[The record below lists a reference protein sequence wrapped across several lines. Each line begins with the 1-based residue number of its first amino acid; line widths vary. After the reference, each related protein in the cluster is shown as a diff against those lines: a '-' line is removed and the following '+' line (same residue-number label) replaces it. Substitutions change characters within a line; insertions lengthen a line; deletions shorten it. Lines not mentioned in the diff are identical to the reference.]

1 MPVLPYATATAPAL
15 RENRLLALIP
25 RWRWAFFALV
35 GLLMVLAFNGQWRV
49 GRDSAAY
56 RGLGHQL
63 ATTGK
68 YVFRDKPNLAGYSD
82 QQDTRYPG
90 MPLILAG
97 VEKIFG
103 RSDAAAD
110 LTVALMAAL
119 TLILTYRLAKGALPL
134 WLAIAVVFGMG
145 ANGRFL
151 EHANE
156 VLSDVPF
163 LLGVVLTLL
172 AFDRLMAARNGRAR
186 AGAIVALIIG
196 LIFAAAMRPT
206 FWVLALALTGTCAW
220 GIFRPISR
228 NQSSSDA
235 RARRVACGVTLLVLA
250 MAAVVFVLAVDL
262 RGRRGTGYEG
272 RLIERFHDFPKLV
285 EQLPENV
292 HAVLEQTLPEGFF
305 GTQLGSGFIPVG
317 PRHWIGLSTIFS
329 LLLIGASV
337 LLVRRN
343 VLWGLFVL
351 LSVLTMATL
360 GSVPRYFI
368 MILPLLLAG
377 WGLLVSGVARRFD
390 AAGLKEF
397 IAFVGLGMVVAP
409 NLIMCGNLIRE
420 QRGFARPQQG
430 FKRVGFL
437 AAYHQGKWMGVDQV
451 AKMVHDNVRAD
462 QKIFGPEP
470 TVLTFM
476 SDRDVF
482 GLGMLV
488 AKNHRSG
495 ATLERSLRALAPAY
509 AYAIFPDTT
518 DKLYDDKDVLTG
530 KVIKLRMLRP
540 TRVIARAGGY
550 TLCEYE
556 VMPAPTRRGPPG
568 AGRAIG
574 QTTRRRLT
582 EATQP
587 ATTQATTQP
596 GRRRRARPAT
606 TATTTTAPIMP
617 PGRVIPLP
625 RQ

>member
-1 MPVLPYATATAPAL
+1 MPVLQDGSSTATAPT
-15 RENRLLALIP
+15 RENWLLALIP

-103 RSDAAAD
+103 RADWAAD

-172 AFDRLMAARNGRAR
+172 AFDRLMAARDGPAR
-186 AGAIVALIIG
+186 MGAVVMLVIG
-196 LIFAAAMRPT
+196 LILAAAMRPT
-206 FWVLALALTGTCAW
+206 FWVLALALACACAW
-220 GIFRPISR
+220 GIFRPISGQ
-228 NQSSSDA
+228 QSSSDV
-235 RARRVACGVTLLVLA
+235 RSRRVASGMTLLVLA
-250 MAAVVFVLAVDL
+250 VAAVVFVLAVDL

-272 RLIERFHDFPKLV
+272 RLIERLHDFPKLM
-285 EQLPENV
+285 EQLPDNV
-292 HAVLEQTLPEGFF
+292 YAVLEQTLPEAFF
-305 GTQLGSGFIPVG
+305 GTQLGPGFIPVG
-317 PRHWIGLSTIFS
+317 AKHWIGLSTFFS

-337 LLVRRN
+337 SLVRRN

-377 WGLLVSGVARRFD
+377 WGLMVSGVARRFET
-390 AAGLKEF
+390 AGLKEF

-437 AAYHQGKWMGVDQV
+437 AAYHQGKWQGVDQV
-451 AKMVHDNVRAD
+451 AKMVREHVRAD
-462 QKIFGPEP
+462 QKIFGPEA

-495 ATLERSLRALAPAY
+495 ATLERSLRALAPTY
-509 AYAIFPDTT
+509 AYAIFPDTN

-530 KVIKLRMLRP
+530 RVIKLRMLRP
-540 TRVIARAGGY
+540 TRVITRAGGY
-550 TLCEYE
+550 KLCEYE

-587 ATTQATTQP
+587 APTTQATTQP
-596 GRRRRARPAT
+596 GRRRRPRPVT
-606 TATTTTAPIMP
+606 TTTTTTAPISP
-617 PGRVIPLP
+617 AIQKLR
-625 RQ
+625 

>member
-1 MPVLPYATATAPAL
+1 V
-15 RENRLLALIP
+15 
-25 RWRWAFFALV
+25 
-35 GLLMVLAFNGQWRV
+35 VLAV
-49 GRDSAAY
+49 
-56 RGLGHQL
+56 
-63 ATTGK
+63 
-68 YVFRDKPNLAGYSD
+68 
-82 QQDTRYPG
+82 
-90 MPLILAG
+90 
-97 VEKIFG
+97 
-103 RSDAAAD
+103 
-110 LTVALMAAL
+110 
-119 TLILTYRLAKGALPL
+119 
-134 WLAIAVVFGMG
+134 
-145 ANGRFL
+145 
-151 EHANE
+151 
-156 VLSDVPF
+156 
-163 LLGVVLTLL
+163 
-172 AFDRLMAARNGRAR
+172 
-186 AGAIVALIIG
+186 
-196 LIFAAAMRPT
+196 
-206 FWVLALALTGTCAW
+206 
-220 GIFRPISR
+220 
-228 NQSSSDA
+228 
-235 RARRVACGVTLLVLA
+235 
-250 MAAVVFVLAVDL
+250 AAVVFVLAVDL

-285 EQLPENV
+285 EQLPGNV
-292 HAVLEQTLPEGFF
+292 HAVLEQTLPEAFF
-305 GTQLGSGFIPVG
+305 GTELGPGFIPVG
-317 PRHWIGLSTIFS
+317 PRHWIGLSTLFS

-337 LLVRRN
+337 WLVRRN

-377 WGLLVSGVARRFD
+377 WGLMIAGVARRFET
-390 AAGLKEF
+390 AGLKEF

-420 QRGFARPQQG
+420 QHGFARPQQG

-437 AAYHQGKWMGVDQV
+437 AAYHQGKWAGVDQV
-451 AKMVHDNVRAD
+451 AKMVHDNVRPD
-462 QKIFGPEP
+462 QKIFGPEA

-488 AKNHRSG
+488 AKNRRSG
-495 ATLERSLRALAPAY
+495 ATLERSLRALAPSY

-530 KVIKLRMLRP
+530 RVIKLRMLRP

-587 ATTQATTQP
+587 AATTQATTQP
-596 GRRRRARPAT
+596 GRRRKPRPAT
-606 TATTTTAPIMP
+606 TTTTAPIP
-617 PGRVIPLP
+617 APAQKQR
-625 RQ
+625 